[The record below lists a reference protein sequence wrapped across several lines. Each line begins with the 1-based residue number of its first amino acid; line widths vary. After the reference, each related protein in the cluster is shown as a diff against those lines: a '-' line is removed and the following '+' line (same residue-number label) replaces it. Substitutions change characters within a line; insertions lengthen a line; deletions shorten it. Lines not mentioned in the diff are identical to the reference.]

1 MAGGNHDTM
10 RANWKCLAAC
20 ILVSMSPFQY
30 GVDFGLIGG
39 IQAMIGFLRV
49 FGYAD
54 PELPIGWNITPG
66 RQQLISSLM
75 TLGAVIA
82 SGLAGP
88 LAWKAGRKSCIWAAC
103 LLCAVSDIIMM
114 TTTSIGALYVG
125 RLLNGLAN
133 GLFMTF
139 SQLYIQECSP
149 AKYRGLLLSAF
160 QVFTSVGVLIG
171 TIVDNF
177 TAPLSSKASYLIP
190 LGLIYVIPFF
200 IAIGLFFIPESPRW
214 LMEKGKTEKARKS
227 LLWLRPSKDA
237 VDTELFSI
245 QEAID
250 EAQANSGKALFFEMF
265 RGQDLRRTML
275 AVGAVNTQA
284 ASGAMFMIAYGNIT
298 GRVNPCTGSDKIFTG
313 KPFENSVALTTVGVV
328 AIVVNTCIITRFGR
342 RRVMLITGLILC
354 AITMLIIA
362 AVDTAAPKAESTK
375 KLIVGI
381 SVVYIAG
388 YNGMISSYAWVSG
401 GELPSQRLRSYTF
414 GLAAS
419 VGFFG
424 AWLATF
430 TAPYFINPAALN
442 WGPKYGYIWVPS
454 CLMAAAFVYFYL
466 PEVKGRTL
474 EEVSSQSVQSSV
486 KRVLTSATIQIDE
499 MFTQRLPARKF
510 RHYVCTGRAALESMK
525 RGDNVSENSEKHEH
539 KDGTVETIERV
550 YGDERGVAV
559 VVETAMNVA

>member
-1 MAGGNHDTM
+1 
-10 RANWKCLAAC
+10 
-20 ILVSMSPFQY
+20 MSPFQY

-49 FGYAD
+49 FGYQD
-54 PELPIGWNITPG
+54 PKVVVGWNISAG

-125 RLLNGLAN
+125 RLFNGLAN

-149 AKYRGLLLSAF
+149 AEYRGLLLSAF
-160 QVFTSVGVLIG
+160 QFWTSFGTLIG

-177 TAPLSSKASYLIP
+177 TAPLPGKVSYLIP
-190 LGLIYVIPFF
+190 LGLIYVVPFF
-200 IAIGLFFIPESPRW
+200 IAIGLFFNPESPRW
-214 LMEKGKTEKARKS
+214 LMEKGKTEKAKKS
-227 LLWLRPSKDA
+227 LLSLRPNRDA
-237 VDTELFSI
+237 VDAELFSI

-250 EAQANSGKALFFEMF
+250 EAKANSGKALFFEMF
-265 RGQDLRRTML
+265 RGTDLRRTML

-284 ASGAMFMIAYGNIT
+284 ASGAMFMIAYGT
-298 GRVNPCTGSDKIFTG
+298 YFFEMAGVG
-313 KPFENSVALTTVGVV
+313 KPFENSVALVTVGVF
-328 AIVVNTCIITRFGR
+328 AIIVNTCIITRYGR
-342 RRVMLITGLILC
+342 RRVMLISGLILC

-362 AVDTAAPKAESTK
+362 AVDTAAPNAESTK

-381 SVVYIAG
+381 SVIYILG

-430 TAPYFINPAALN
+430 TAPYFINPAAPN
-442 WGPKYGYIWVPS
+442 WGPKYGYTWVPS
-454 CLMAAAFVYFYL
+454 CLIAAVFVYFCL
-466 PEVKGRTL
+466 PEVKGRSL
-474 EEVSSQSVQSSV
+474 EE
-486 KRVLTSATIQIDE
+486 IDE
-499 MFTQRLPARKF
+499 MFAQRLPARKF

-525 RGDNVSENSEKHEH
+525 RAGSVSEDGEKWEH

-550 YGDERGVAV
+550 FGDERGVAA
-559 VVETAMNVA
+559 VVETAVNVA